1 MAIIKR
7 KIENLK
13 PGKEYL
19 VTVRGK
25 NADINTSA
33 ELAETIRFTVPQDDT
48 QPSAITN
55 LALYQSLQNVMF
67 VFDFVNDADIAR
79 YEYELYNGNTTSS
92 SLISTGFNDANVFT
106 VSVENLYANS
116 GLGTGLIPF
125 WGRVRAVDTSGNNGT
140 WTSLTP
146 TSGDAPLIDN
156 QYIGSLTASK
166 ITAGTIGAQTIQLN
180 GANSILR
187 SSFEYSGLPA
197 WIIRGDGTAEFR
209 NVTIGGDSTVE
220 GLPDL
225 DEITEV
231 LNFNDRNDR
240 NSLIPNAPGIPT
252 GGNAID
258 HTMNTDG
265 SCNISFEWTYTND
278 LNPAGQN
285 NIDGF
290 IVYVYDAPDSATP
303 SGSYTFGTDTTKELT
318 FPLDADR
325 RAFILYSAP
334 ANHYYTFG
342 VKAYRVVDDDI
353 ATPAILYSSMARSS
367 VSGEDPYRPS
377 LQVPFA
383 GDVTGTVDGLA
394 ATAVKNAAF
403 NFNANNDRIS
413 TTPAAVDAAPV
424 LTATQNLDASI
435 DLTVS
440 WGFTGSGN
448 SYNVDGFVVYLQST
462 AVSSGNITTSNLNT
476 DIQEVYVTA
485 QKRSHTFSGI
495 PSARFYR
502 AAVRAFRVV
511 DTDINVNGIIFGPL
525 TNSTE
530 KGSTTPLIGGNTGI
544 SIGSGKIYIGIGTY
558 NNSNTGFYVDS
569 TGQFSLKDK
578 LTWDGTTLSVTG
590 AVTATSGTFTGAV
603 NATSGNFTGS
613 VSVGTNGDIR
623 SGQTAYDT
631 GTGFFLGSP
640 GGNPRFSIGNS
651 AGNKMTWDGTT
662 LNIVGTITGTLTGS
676 ISSSATITGGI
687 LRTATTGNRIEI
699 SSSNIDVYGQTSKIN
714 YKDDAS
720 TYIQYSGG
728 RGVTINGAYGSLKVG
743 HQTGTGF
750 EGIYATA
757 TSLVNIQVGSSPYR
771 YIQFDNTNPWGFT
784 GILDVYDSV
793 GGIALVANRGDGFS
807 TLHHHDYLDST
818 TAYLLASAGASH
830 TFISSPSGYG
840 LRFNP
845 SEQGG
850 QSVEINAVGDVFRV
864 VVGNA
869 TGFRVDTGPNTYS
882 NITATSNGSSVRYT
896 VISGNEVRFERVT
909 SLRRLKSDI
918 KDFTNGLDLVR
929 KMQPRF
935 FKWNRMDQD
944 NDYSAA
950 LRECHVDIG
959 FIAEEMEEIDPRF
972 ATYKGNVFDA
982 AKDSDVESLELEA
995 WSETRV
1001 VVSAIAAIKELDTL
1015 LRDLIN
1021 RIENIETIIKK
1032 SK

>member
-33 ELAETIRFTVPQDDT
+33 ELAEAIRFTVPQDDT

-146 TSGDAPLIDN
+146 TSGDVPLIDS

-166 ITAGTIGAQTIQLN
+166 ITAGDIGAQTIRLS

-187 SSFEYSGLPA
+187 SSVEYSGLPA
-197 WIIRGDGTAEFR
+197 WIIRGDGSAEFR
-209 NVTIGGDSTVE
+209 NVTVGGS
-220 GLPDL
+220 
-225 DEITEV
+225 
-231 LNFNDRNDR
+231 
-240 NSLIPNAPGIPT
+240 S
-252 GGNAID
+252 
-258 HTMNTDG
+258 
-265 SCNISFEWTYTND
+265 NI
-278 LNPAGQN
+278 A
-285 NIDGF
+285 
-290 IVYVYDAPDSATP
+290 
-303 SGSYTFGTDTTKELT
+303 
-318 FPLDADR
+318 
-325 RAFILYSAP
+325 
-334 ANHYYTFG
+334 
-342 VKAYRVVDDDI
+342 
-353 ATPAILYSSMARSS
+353 
-367 VSGEDPYRPS
+367 
-377 LQVPFA
+377 
-383 GDVTGTVDGLA
+383 
-394 ATAVKNAAF
+394 
-403 NFNANNDRIS
+403 
-413 TTPAAVDAAPV
+413 
-424 LTATQNLDASI
+424 
-435 DLTVS
+435 
-440 WGFTGSGN
+440 
-448 SYNVDGFVVYLQST
+448 
-462 AVSSGNITTSNLNT
+462 
-476 DIQEVYVTA
+476 
-485 QKRSHTFSGI
+485 
-495 PSARFYR
+495 
-502 AAVRAFRVV
+502 
-511 DTDINVNGIIFGPL
+511 
-525 TNSTE
+525 
-530 KGSTTPLIGGNTGI
+530 GI
-544 SIGSGKIYIGIGTY
+544 SIGNGKIYIGAG
-558 NNSNTGFYVDS
+558 NFGNSDTSFYVDS
-569 TGQFSLKDK
+569 AGQFSLKNN
-578 LTWDGTTLSVTG
+578 LTWDGTNLLITG
-590 AVTATSGTFTGAV
+590 AITATSGTFTGAV

-613 VSVGTNGDIR
+613 VSISSGGDIR
-623 SGQTAYDT
+623 SGQTAYDS

-640 GGNPRFSIGNS
+640 SGNPRFSIGNS

-676 ISSSATITGGI
+676 IDSSGATITGGI

-699 SSSNIDVYGQTSKIN
+699 SGSNIDVYGQTSKIN
-714 YKDDAS
+714 YKDDTS
-720 TYIQYSGG
+720 SYIQYSGA

-743 HQTGTGF
+743 HQTGVGF

-757 TSLVNIQVGSSPYR
+757 TELVNIQVGSSPSYK
-771 YIQFDNTNPWGFT
+771 YMEFDKSNPWGFT
-784 GILDVYDSV
+784 GILDVYESV
-793 GGIALVANRGDGFS
+793 DRGIALVANRGDGFS

-840 LRFNP
+840 LRLNP

-882 NITATSNGSSVRYT
+882 NITATSTGSSVRYT